1 MFLVQTDKDMVNRI
15 DFLNTAI
22 IPTNLDTYMKRFYT
36 LPDSMVIPIDMK
48 ENCVFPDIL
57 LRPYPMV
64 SEMIMDVMRMYRVE
78 PFFRKVLL
86 SVRNSDEY
94 KQYFL
99 LYVDE
104 KTISLFR
111 DFEIRRKPDTK
122 NGLNCIISL
131 DFAESILRRGAQG
144 IVLSEIDETEEYAL

>member
-48 ENCVFPDIL
+48 ENSVFPDIL

-111 DFEIRRKPDTK
+111 DFEIKRKPDTK

-144 IVLSEIDETEEYAL
+144 IVLSEIDETEEYTL